1 MKQFASVKIIKKR
14 FHKMIKK
21 VSAIFLACAF
31 LLNGVGMVFAAP
43 DTKKSAGQSAQL
55 ATLLPASDG
64 IITVNMRR
72 ILSEALPQVLSSNQ
86 QMLGEILGKLDKVK
100 NETGLDLR
108 QFEQIAVGVSG
119 KKTSAGEM
127 AFEPVILARGTFNAG
142 ALLALAKVAAKGK
155 YREEKIAGRTAYIFS
170 PKDFAQRQFKTVP
183 LPNKPMPDKS
193 VKQPS
198 MIEKAFD
205 KMFKGLSNELAVT
218 AYDNNTLAIGSVAR
232 VRETFD
238 GKTRV
243 GTDVLDLVNRK
254 PNSIM
259 SFGVK
264 LPNGLSQFA
273 DKENDEIGKNLEAI
287 RQLSGAV
294 DVGGGNAT
302 ISLAAKTLEAA
313 QAKSLQ
319 EFLEGLQMVGKA
331 FIGGAKGADK
341 KVFARMIDNARIS
354 QSGNEV
360 TLDLQVAQSDID
372 ILVVGK

>member
-1 MKQFASVKIIKKR
+1 
-14 FHKMIKK
+14 MIKK

-64 IITVNMRR
+64 VITVNMRR

-155 YREEKIAGRTAYIFS
+155 YREEKIGSRTVYVFS
-170 PKDFAQRQFKTVP
+170 MKQAIAQAKPKTVNP
-183 LPNKPMPDKS
+183 KS
-193 VKQPS
+193 S
-198 MIEKAFD
+198 MFEKAID
-205 KMFKGLSNELAVT
+205 KMFKGLSDELAVT

-264 LPNGLSQFA
+264 LPAGLSQFV
-273 DKENDEIGKNLEAI
+273 DMDNDEIGKNLEAI
-287 RQLSGAV
+287 RQISGAV
-294 DVGGGNAT
+294 DVGDGRASV
-302 ISLAAKTLEAA
+302 SLVAKTLEAA

-319 EFLEGLQMVGKA
+319 ETLEGLQMIGKA

-341 KVFARMIDNARIS
+341 KVFTRMIDSARIS